1 MSEFDLD
8 IMAQD
13 RTLCG
18 SEFSN
23 SPDVGFCVNVVHIG
37 ISWIFYCVRLRLNW
51 IIVQSAGI
59 TRKKYTKIS

>member
-37 ISWIFYCVRLRLNW
+37 ISLDFTLCTVE
-51 IIVQSAGI
+51 
-59 TRKKYTKIS
+59 TKLV

>member
-8 IMAQD
+8 IMAHD

-37 ISWIFYCVRLRLNW
+37 ISLDFTLCTVGTNW
-51 IIVQSAGI
+51 IIVQSAG
-59 TRKKYTKIS
+59 